1 MIERNRKVQLSVIIP
16 VGARH
21 SDLAELFAEY
31 RAGLEPLLMTHE
43 FIFVLD
49 GPHPDVLRQL
59 EPLIDAGN
67 LILVCLNR
75 RFGESTALMA
85 GFERASGDLILTLPA
100 YHQVEGGQIGK
111 LVAALDGADVAVGW
125 RWPRAGGVL
134 ERLRRRA
141 FHGMVRMV
149 TGMRLHDLGCGARAL
164 KRSVL
169 EELSLYGD
177 RHRLLAILADRQGF
191 KVAEIELSQSRL
203 DRFEGV
209 YLPGDYAH
217 LILDVFTV
225 FFLVRFTKKPLR
237 FFGMLGATLFSAGA
251 LLTLWLVL
259 ERLLAGHALSDRP
272 ALLLSSL
279 LLVLG
284 LQLFALGLLGE
295 LMIFTHARELRDY
308 QIDRIVEFGDAEDA
322 PSLPEPASGTDA
334 VRATGL
340 APAPARFAAATPADL
355 APPPRNS

>member
-31 RAGLEPLLMTHE
+31 RAGVEPLLMTHE

-49 GPHPDVLRQL
+49 GPHPDVLEQL

-67 LILVCLNR
+67 IILVCLNR

-100 YHQVEGGQIGK
+100 YHQVEGSQIGK

-141 FHGMVRMV
+141 FHAMVRLV

-164 KRSVL
+164 KHSVL

-217 LILDVFTV
+217 LVLDVFTV

-237 FFGMLGATLFSAGA
+237 FFGTLGASMFGAGG
-251 LLTLWLVL
+251 LIILYLVVD
-259 ERLLAGHALSDRP
+259 RLLFGQSLSDRP
-272 ALLLSSL
+272 ALLLAAL
-279 LLVLG
+279 VVVLG
-284 LQLFALGLLGE
+284 LQLFALGLLAE
-295 LMIFTHARELRDY
+295 LIIFTHAQHLKDY
-308 QIDRIVEFGDAEDA
+308 RTAEIIQY
-322 PSLPEPASGTDA
+322 
-334 VRATGL
+334 
-340 APAPARFAAATPADL
+340 
-355 APPPRNS
+355 PPPPAAQRTTRDPALERAVLR